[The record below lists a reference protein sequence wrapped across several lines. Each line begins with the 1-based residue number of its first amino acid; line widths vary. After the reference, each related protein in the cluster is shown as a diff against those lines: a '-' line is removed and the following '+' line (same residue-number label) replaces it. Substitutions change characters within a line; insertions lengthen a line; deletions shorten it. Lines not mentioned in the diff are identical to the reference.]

1 MWCRFYIPLLV
12 VGFGFVSLCTAFVHD
27 FNQLCVARAFLGIFE
42 GGTMPGIAFFLSS
55 FYKRKELYFRV
66 GIYVSAASLAG
77 AFGGL
82 LATGLSR
89 IPQWGAS
96 STPIHTWRNIFFF
109 GELNCFTM
117 VISAGCMC

>member
-1 MWCRFYIPLLV
+1 MFRLINCRFYIPLLV
-12 VGFGFVSLCTAFVHD
+12 VGFGFVSMCTAFVD
-27 FNQLCVARAFLGIFE
+27 TFNQLCVARAFLGVFE

-66 GIYVSAASLAG
+66 GIYVSAASMAG

-89 IPQWGAS
+89 IPEWGAS
-96 STPIHTWRNIFFF
+96 STPIHTWRNIFC
-109 GELNCFTM
+109 ELDVT
-117 VISAGCMC
+117 